1 MTRYETQDLI
11 DSLTR
16 AVTARAE
23 LQYNCNTY
31 DATAFTLGYMVTSF
45 ASTLNKLSPRARK
58 AALEDIAGTLKYV
71 QEELTNLRN
80 KA

>member
-1 MTRYETQDLI
+1 MDRYETQDLI

-23 LQYNCNTY
+23 LQYKCNTN

-58 AALEDIAGTLKYV
+58 AAQEDIAGLLKYV